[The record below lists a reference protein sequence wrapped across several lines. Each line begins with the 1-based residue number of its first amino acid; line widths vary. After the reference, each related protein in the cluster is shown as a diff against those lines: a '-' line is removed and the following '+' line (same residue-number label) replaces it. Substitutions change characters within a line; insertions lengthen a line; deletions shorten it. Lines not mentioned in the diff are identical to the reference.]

1 MILRDAVAVL
11 AMGAGWIAASPT
23 RRVTRA
29 VAVWQGVATVAL
41 LAVHLRGRVAW
52 ELGVRRPA
60 YLAAVA
66 RGEQLDRGV
75 ALWLGASLL
84 GLAVCALRWREGA
97 SLGLLRASAGAT
109 ALMLAVA
116 AWCLRGA

>member
-11 AMGAGWIAASPT
+11 AVGAGWIAVSPT
-23 RRVTRA
+23 RRVTRV
-29 VAVWQGVATVAL
+29 VAVWQVVATVGL
-41 LAVHLRGRVAW
+41 LALHLRGRVAW
-52 ELGVRRPA
+52 ELAVRRPA

-97 SLGLLRASAGAT
+97 PAGLLRASAGAT
-109 ALMLAVA
+109 AVMLALA
-116 AWCLRGA
+116 AWWLRAA

>member
-11 AMGAGWIAASPT
+11 AVGAGWIAASPT

-29 VAVWQGVATVAL
+29 VAVWQVVATVGL
-41 LAVHLRGRVAW
+41 LALHLRGRVAW
-52 ELGVRRPA
+52 ELAVRRPA
-60 YLAAVA
+60 YLASVA
-66 RGEQLDRGV
+66 RGEALDRGV

-97 SLGLLRASAGAT
+97 SAGLLRASAGAT
-109 ALMLAVA
+109 AVMLALA
-116 AWCLRGA
+116 AWWLRAA

>member
-11 AMGAGWIAASPT
+11 AVGAGWIAASPT

-29 VAVWQGVATVAL
+29 VAVWQVAATVTLMAL
-41 LAVHLRGRVAW
+41 HLRGRVAW
-52 ELGVRRPA
+52 ELDVRRPA

-84 GLAVCALRWREGA
+84 GIAVCALRWREGA
-97 SLGLLRASAGAT
+97 SPGLLRASAGAT
-109 ALMLAVA
+109 AALLAVA
-116 AWCLRGA
+116 AWWLRAA

>member
-11 AMGAGWIAASPT
+11 AVGAGWIAASPT
-23 RRVTRA
+23 RRVTRV
-29 VAVWQGVATVAL
+29 VAVWQVAATVTLMAL
-41 LAVHLRGRVAW
+41 HLRGRVAW

-84 GLAVCALRWREGA
+84 GIAVCALRWREGA
-97 SLGLLRASAGAT
+97 SPGLLRASAGAT
-109 ALMLAVA
+109 AVLLAVA
-116 AWCLRGA
+116 AWWLRAA

>member
-11 AMGAGWIAASPT
+11 AASAGWIAASPT

-29 VAVWQGVATVAL
+29 VAVWQVMATGAL
-41 LAVHLRGRVAW
+41 LAAHLRGRVAW
-52 ELGVRRPA
+52 ELAVRRPT

-75 ALWLGASLL
+75 ALWLGASLF
-84 GLAVCALRWREGA
+84 GIAVCALRWREGA
-97 SLGLLRASAGAT
+97 SPGLVRASAGAT
-109 ALMLAVA
+109 AVMLAVS
-116 AWCLRGA
+116 AWWLRGA